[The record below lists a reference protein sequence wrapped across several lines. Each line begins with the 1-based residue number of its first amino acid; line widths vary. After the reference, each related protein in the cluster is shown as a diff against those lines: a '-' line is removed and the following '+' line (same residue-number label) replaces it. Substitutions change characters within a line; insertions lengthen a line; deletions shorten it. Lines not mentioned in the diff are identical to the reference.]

1 MTRLDYNLDCTST
14 KTPSSSVYETR
25 SRLTLINGRDLIATE
40 ESTYW
45 RKHIKVEKSRNL
57 RMTFGGRF
65 WIRGHQ
71 TSILAATT
79 LSRRAQK
86 HEWKVI

>member
-25 SRLTLINGRDLIATE
+25 SRLTLINGRDLITTG

-45 RKHIKVEKSRNL
+45 GKHIKVQNSRNL
-57 RMTFGGRF
+57 QRIFDPRGDAASASRPGVDPGFFCGG
-65 WIRGHQ
+65 HLKKLEK
-71 TSILAATT
+71 S
-79 LSRRAQK
+79 
-86 HEWKVI
+86 

>member
-25 SRLTLINGRDLIATE
+25 SRLTLINGRDLITTE

-45 RKHIKVEKSRNL
+45 RKYIKVQKSRNL
-57 RMTFGGRF
+57 LMTFGGMF
-65 WIRGHQ
+65 WIRGQQ
-71 TSILAATT
+71 TSILGATM
-79 LSRRAQK
+79 LSRGAQK
-86 HEWKVI
+86 Y